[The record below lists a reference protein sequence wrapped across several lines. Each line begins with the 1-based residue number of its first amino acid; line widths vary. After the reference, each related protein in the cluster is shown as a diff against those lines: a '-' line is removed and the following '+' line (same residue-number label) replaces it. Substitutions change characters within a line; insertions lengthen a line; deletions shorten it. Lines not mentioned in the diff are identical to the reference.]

1 MTLKENIKFSKKAHP
16 LCDSL
21 SYRNAYH
28 QEKLGLLKD
37 IAIYRKGYIAESD
50 FIDER
55 FTDCCRK
62 TIHAVT
68 FEGL

>member
-1 MTLKENIKFSKKAHP
+1 MTLKENIKFSKKLHP

-37 IAIYRKGYIAESD
+37 IAIYRKGYIAV
-50 FIDER
+50 
-55 FTDCCRK
+55 
-62 TIHAVT
+62 VT
-68 FEGL
+68 SLMKDLLIKCSKKLSMQ